1 MALAIGAIGVHAF
14 QQRLSFGQRIIS
26 RRSSSGAALK
36 MSGTSN
42 VLMPALS
49 STMTEG
55 KVVSWLK
62 AVGDFVEAGDALMVV
77 ESDKADM
84 DVESFEEGY
93 LAQIITDEGDSAAVG
108 APVAV
113 LVESEA
119 EISEVSSGAP
129 AAPAASA
136 VPADGNVD
144 VEVIE
149 MTMPALSSTMTEG
162 KVMSWLVN
170 VGDKVEAGDP
180 VMVVESDKAD
190 MDVESFDDGYIAAIL
205 TGEGESAPVGAPVAL
220 LAKTEAEI
228 GAVSAAGPGGGLPR
242 SKAVETEPAGAA
254 STTTTDKGVNEGVVA
269 ATPMAQ
275 ELAKKNRLDLS
286 TITGTGNFGRVT
298 EDDVLVAL
306 GRPPKKATPV
316 PPAAAAPA
324 PAPVSSAK
332 PEPPA
337 ARPVAK
343 PAAPPVVPASSAP
356 ASSMQDE
363 VVPMNNM
370 KAAVAKNME
379 ATLHVPAFR
388 VSRTIITDNFDALYA
403 SLKPKGV
410 TVSALLAKAVALCLV
425 KHPIVNAA
433 YDESGGIKYN
443 KKINVA
449 MAVALEDGLITPVLQ
464 QANEQ
469 DIYSLGRSWKDLVA
483 KAKDNRLTPEEYNS
497 GTFMISNLGMYG
509 VSQFDCLLPVGVGAI
524 LAIGSS
530 VPTVVVQK
538 NGFMGVQK
546 QMTVTLAADHRHIY
560 GADSAMFLRDLAEI
574 LEDGTDQLLL

>member
-1 MALAIGAIGVHAF
+1 
-14 QQRLSFGQRIIS
+14 
-26 RRSSSGAALK
+26 
-36 MSGTSN
+36 
-42 VLMPALS
+42 MPALS

-254 STTTTDKGVNEGVVA
+254 STTTTDKGVNEGRIVASGYAKKLAGERGVDLRTVVGTGPNGRITGDDVEGSPGGAYVHVPAVGVVA

-343 PAAPPVVPASSAP
+343 PAAPPVVPASSTP

-403 SLKPKGV
+403 VGSIGFIKPK
-410 TVSALLAKAVALCLV
+410 K
-425 KHPIVNAA
+425 
-433 YDESGGIKYN
+433 E
-443 KKINVA
+443 
-449 MAVALEDGLITPVLQ
+449 
-464 QANEQ
+464 
-469 DIYSLGRSWKDLVA
+469 
-483 KAKDNRLTPEEYNS
+483 KAKS
-497 GTFMISNLGMYG
+497 
-509 VSQFDCLLPVGVGAI
+509 CC
-524 LAIGSS
+524 
-530 VPTVVVQK
+530 
-538 NGFMGVQK
+538 
-546 QMTVTLAADHRHIY
+546 
-560 GADSAMFLRDLAEI
+560 
-574 LEDGTDQLLL
+574 